1 MKWEFINS
9 GANTG
14 DFNMKFDVELA
25 EKVSHEKSFF
35 RLYQWQPYCIS
46 LGANQSFDDVDF
58 EKARTDGI
66 DVVKRPTGGRAIL
79 HAEEITYS
87 CALPSD
93 SGFSSHDIY
102 KKISLAIVNGL
113 RKYDEQLSDVELETI
128 QPDFPELLKL
138 PQGKICF
145 SSTAKSEIK
154 FHGKKIV
161 GSAQRKMK
169 NSVLQHGSILIGKFH
184 RNLSKYI
191 VSADF
196 NENNFD
202 EKTIEIETIL
212 NRKVDSEKLMICLI
226 EGFKQEW
233 EVPQFINA
241 DEVKEFSL

>member
-46 LGANQSFDDVDF
+46 LGANQSFDDVDI
-58 EKARTDGI
+58 EKAKTDGI

-87 CALPSD
+87 CSLPSD

-202 EKTIEIETIL
+202 EKTIELETIL